1 MEPIGNTNINNQ
13 TNQLLK
19 ISKRFDMKQIKKLK
33 ILIMFRL
40 LDKLE
45 ETDND
50 EIYHLTEEMIN
61 KLRNIDI
68 RKRSD
73 IRDYRKIYSL
83 LINVIKKKYP
93 HIAKRVISNKGT
105 LIASSST
112 MGTSHSS
119 VSSGVIGAAV
129 ALASSLKYDDG
140 SKKNDK

>member
-1 MEPIGNTNINNQ
+1 MEPIGNTFIKNQ
-13 TNQLLK
+13 NDQLLK

-40 LDKLE
+40 LEKLE

-73 IRDYRKIYSL
+73 IRDYRKTYSL

-93 HIAKRVISNKGT
+93 HIAKGVISNKGT

-129 ALASSLKYDDG
+129 AYASSLKYDDG
-140 SKKNDK
+140 SIKKDK